1 MRRNALY
8 LVSILALLPRAISSG
23 CNKDWCTSPDAI
35 GGYDCW
41 AGSSVEPCT
50 CSTGKAKETGESGE
64 YMGQTYYEYV
74 CCTDGSGTGEQC
86 GDFKESDEVNST
98 IIIIIVFV
106 IGLGV
111 GICACVR
118 CCQRNGGCC
127 QPKGIYYSGE
137 LRSHIQQPIP
147 ASVDIAQQTQEADS
161 TMDGDSVPVR
171 YKTPSNYYR

>member
-50 CSTGKAKETGESGE
+50 CSTGKAKETGENTE

-74 CCTDGSGTGEQC
+74 CCTDGSGVGEQC
-86 GDFKESDEVNST
+86 GDFKELRRKESDKNTS
-98 IIIIIVFV
+98 
-106 IGLGV
+106 
-111 GICACVR
+111 
-118 CCQRNGGCC
+118 
-127 QPKGIYYSGE
+127 PK
-137 LRSHIQQPIP
+137 IP
-147 ASVDIAQQTQEADS
+147 APKSPKKATPPAAAAAAAADNFVDANEEGADE
-161 TMDGDSVPVR
+161 DADEWIDEPAD
-171 YKTPSNYYR
+171 